1 MNEKKLQ
8 TVCFTGHRQ
17 MKEATTKVEYRL
29 TKIIESLI
37 QKKYIYFCVGGAR
50 GFDILAAETVLKL
63 KKQYPKIQLILVLPF
78 DKQYQHEKGW
88 EQLEI
93 EQYHQLKI
101 QASKVII
108 LASEYHSGIYYK
120 RNRYLVDNSS
130 ICIAYMT
137 RKNSGTG
144 YTVNYAET
152 QKLQIINIALS

>member
-29 TKIIESLI
+29 IKIIESLI
-37 QKKYIYFCVGGAR
+37 QKKYIYFCVGCAR
-50 GFDILAAETVLKL
+50 GFDILAAEAVLKL

-88 EQLEI
+88 EQLE
-93 EQYHQLKI
+93 Y
-101 QASKVII
+101 
-108 LASEYHSGIYYK
+108 
-120 RNRYLVDNSS
+120 
-130 ICIAYMT
+130 CIAYMT
-137 RKNSGTG
+137 RKNSGTS